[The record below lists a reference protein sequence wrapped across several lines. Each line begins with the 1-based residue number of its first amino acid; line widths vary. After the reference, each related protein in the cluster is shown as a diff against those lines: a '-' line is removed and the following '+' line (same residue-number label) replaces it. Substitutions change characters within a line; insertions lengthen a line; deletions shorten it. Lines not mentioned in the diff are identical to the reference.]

1 MPRQKLRA
9 HAASWGTDDAWD
21 TQLVATLTLYGLGVI
36 SGYSLGEYVP
46 EKSSHAKGTLL
57 SLWHHGRLP
66 TGGTYEALT
75 IRVRVP
81 WKESRRSSP

>member
-1 MPRQKLRA
+1 MTLGHSTR
-9 HAASWGTDDAWD
+9 SY
-21 TQLVATLTLYGLGVI
+21 LTLYGLGVI
-36 SGYSLGEYVP
+36 SGYSPGEYVP
-46 EKSSHAKGTLL
+46 EKGSHVKGTLL

-75 IRVRVP
+75 IRVP